1 MLGPPFTISDEECD
15 LVVERT
21 TAAIASIGG

>member
-15 LVVERT
+15 LLVERT
-21 TAAIASIGG
+21 AAAISAIGS